1 MTTTRIGDRP
11 RTALLLAAIASGIAL
26 LGGCQVNPF
35 LAGYTGERLEPVKA
49 ATVVQEPPAAG
60 TARELGVGQFTA
72 STGDAEVAEQA
83 TEAACAVGAD
93 LVLWKVSPM
102 TREEWVESDPVYE
115 RRASGRGQFA
125 SYIPLPG
132 SREHWEC
139 KATFWRSFSADQA
152 PAPSPGSTP
161 SATPG
166 SRPASGS

>member
-115 RRASGRGQFA
+115 RRAAGRGQFA
-125 SYIPLPG
+125 SYVPIPG
-132 SREHWEC
+132 TRERW
-139 KATFWRSFSADQA
+139 KYSARFWRSVTSTQA
-152 PAPSPGSTP
+152 PAEPT
-161 SATPG
+161 ATT
-166 SRPASGS
+166 RP